1 MLISILGILIKTL
14 ISPTNVV
21 MVYLIGVVVAA
32 ISWGLWPAIFTSA
45 FSVLV
50 FDFLFVPP
58 SLSFRVTDSQY
69 FITFGAFLFVGIV
82 ISLLVARERE
92 YASAA
97 QRREDYTSSL
107 YSLSVDLASAKRINE
122 VLETV
127 SRHVARSCHCK
138 SAYLLPENG
147 LLKLVHA
154 SKDLKFDEKE
164 MTAANWTFK
173 TGFAA
178 GKDTETLSS
187 ASLKYYPLRTP
198 NGVVG
203 VMGVQPEEQ
212 EDFIKL
218 EQERLIQ
225 AFAIEVALDLERMH
239 LWDRV
244 CRNGK
249 PF

>member
-1 MLISILGILIKTL
+1 
-14 ISPTNVV
+14 
-21 MVYLIGVVVAA
+21 
-32 ISWGLWPAIFTSA
+32 
-45 FSVLV
+45 
-50 FDFLFVPP
+50 
-58 SLSFRVTDSQY
+58 
-69 FITFGAFLFVGIV
+69 
-82 ISLLVARERE
+82 
-92 YASAA
+92 
-97 QRREDYTSSL
+97 
-107 YSLSVDLASAKRINE
+107 
-122 VLETV
+122 
-127 SRHVARSCHCK
+127 
-138 SAYLLPENG
+138 

-173 TGFAA
+173 TGPVA

-198 NGVVG
+198 NGVMG
-203 VMGVQPEEQ
+203 VMGVQPGEQ
-212 EDFIKL
+212 EGFIKM

-244 CRNGK
+244 YRNGK